1 MNRKKAL
8 EILKDNG
15 YRQTVQRD
23 KLLQIFERNSDYTA
37 AIVVWKEFNLKFAGA
52 SYNTLYRNL
61 YTMVEIGI
69 LEMATIDG
77 LKHFRF
83 HCNAE
88 GHNHYFICNKCGQ
101 TKSIEV
107 CLLKSVRNV
116 LPKDYTID
124 NHRFEVYGTCPACK

>member
-1 MNRKKAL
+1 MNRRKAL
-8 EILKDNG
+8 EILKENG

-23 KLLQIFERNSDYTA
+23 KLLQIFEKNLDYTA

-69 LEMATIDG
+69 LEMTIIDG
-77 LKHFRF
+77 LKNFRF

-88 GHNHYFICNKCGQ
+88 GHNHHFICKKCGH
-101 TKSIEV
+101 TKLIEV
-107 CLLKSVRNV
+107 CLLENVLNV

-124 NHRFEVYGTCPACK
+124 NHRFEVYGICPACK

>member
-8 EILKDNG
+8 EILKENG

-69 LEMATIDG
+69 LEMTTIDG

-83 HCNAE
+83 LCNFE
-88 GHNHYFICNKCGQ
+88 GHDHHFICKKCGL
-101 TKSIEV
+101 TKAIEV
-107 CLLKSVRNV
+107 CLLENIRSV
-116 LPKDYTID
+116 LPEDYTID
-124 NHRFEVYGTCPACK
+124 NHRFEVYGMCPTCK